1 MKEKMLEQFEFSDEL
16 KEKIIGL
23 VLYQKQPAK
32 DVAKKYGLPNIH
44 IISNW
49 VRIYKK
55 KLETGAI
62 ILPPM
67 ESKKRKDAKTLKRR
81 IKQLERSLEKAN
93 VLIYGLNSMIDYAE
107 KEMKVSIRKKPGTKQ

>member
-1 MKEKMLEQFEFSDEL
+1 MKEKMLEQFEFPDDL

-23 VLYQKQPAK
+23 VLYKNQSVKE
-32 DVAKKYGLPNIH
+32 VAKKYELPNVH

-55 KLETGAI
+55 KLEKGAI

-67 ESKKRKDAKTLKRR
+67 ENKKRKDTKALKQRV
-81 IKQLERSLEKAN
+81 KLLEKSLAKAN

-107 KEMKVSIRKKPGTKQ
+107 KELKVPVRKKPGTKQ

>member
-1 MKEKMLEQFEFSDEL
+1 MKEKMLEQFEFSDDL
-16 KEKIIGL
+16 REKVIGL
-23 VLYQKQPAK
+23 VLYQKRPAK
-32 DVAKKYGLPNIH
+32 DVAKKYGLPNVH

-55 KLETGAI
+55 KLERGAI

-67 ESKKRKDAKTLKRR
+67 ESKKRKDTKTLKRR

-93 VLIYGLNSMIDYAE
+93 VLIYGLNNMIDYAE

>member
-1 MKEKMLEQFEFSDEL
+1 MKEKMLEQFEFSDDF

-23 VLYQKQPAK
+23 VLFQNQPVK
-32 DVAKKYGLPNIH
+32 EVTRKYELPNVH

-49 VRIYKK
+49 IRIYKK
-55 KLETGAI
+55 KLEEGAI

-67 ESKKRKDAKTLKRR
+67 ENNKRKNSKALNQR
-81 IKQLERSLEKAN
+81 IKQLEKSLAKAN

-107 KEMKVSIRKKPGTKQ
+107 KELKVPVRKKPGTKQ